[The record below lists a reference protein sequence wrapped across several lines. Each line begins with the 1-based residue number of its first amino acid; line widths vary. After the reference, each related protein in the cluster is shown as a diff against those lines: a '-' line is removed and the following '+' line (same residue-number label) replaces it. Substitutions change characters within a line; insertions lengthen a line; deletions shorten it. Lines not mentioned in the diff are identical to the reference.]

1 MYRFCL
7 AAAAG
12 VVLALP
18 APAATWAEGL
28 FEKLSHDFGGVPVG
42 PTLTHSYRLTNNSS
56 APVRITSV
64 RVSCGCVTAT
74 ALQGVIPPGQS
85 SAVYA
90 QMDTTRFVGAKT
102 VTIYVTFDQPQWA
115 EVRLSISAFGRT
127 DVQIGP
133 STLAFGAVARGAT
146 PNRTTNVTLN
156 NGSMQITGVT
166 ADSNYVQIA
175 AKEVQGNGYGRNYEI
190 TATLRPDT
198 PVGKW
203 YTDVWLLTSDQ
214 SAARLR
220 VPLTVDVEPTLN
232 LSPGSVA
239 FGAVQVGA
247 TAEKRVILRGAQPFK
262 ITGFE
267 GTDESVSVKT
277 QGDAARP
284 VHVLTVTVKPT
295 AAGELNRTVK
305 VQTDLPSDNV
315 AELPIKAVAEATKS
329 GG

>member
-7 AAAAG
+7 AAVAG

-42 PTLTHSYRLTNNSS
+42 PTLTHSYRLTNNTNSTL
-56 APVRITSV
+56 RITSV

-74 ALQGVIPPGQS
+74 ALQGTIAPGQT
-85 SAVYA
+85 SAVFA
-90 QMDTTRFVGAKT
+90 QMDTTRFVGSKT

-133 STLAFGAVARGAT
+133 STIAFGAVPRGAT
-146 PNRTTNVTLN
+146 PSRATSVTLN
-156 NGSMQITGVT
+156 NSSTQVTGVT
-166 ADSNYVQIA
+166 ADSNYVQLA
-175 AKEVQGNGYGRNYEI
+175 AKEVQSNGYGRHYEV

-203 YTDVWLLTSDQ
+203 YTDVWLLTSDP
-214 SAARLR
+214 SSSRIR

-232 LSPGSVA
+232 VSPGAIA
-239 FGAVQVGA
+239 FGAVQVGQ
-247 TAEKRVILRGAQPFK
+247 TAEKRVIIRGAQPFK

-267 GTDESVSVKT
+267 GTDESVSVKD
-277 QGDAARP
+277 QGDSARP
-284 VHVLTVTVKPT
+284 VHVLTVTVKPSS
-295 AAGELNRTVK
+295 AGELNKTIK
-305 VQTDLPSDNV
+305 VQTDLPADNV
-315 AELPIKAVAEATKS
+315 AEVPVKATAEAAKS

>member
-1 MYRFCL
+1 
-7 AAAAG
+7 
-12 VVLALP
+12 LALP

-28 FEKLSHDFGGVPVG
+28 FDKLSHDFGGVPVG
-42 PTLTHSYRLTNNSS
+42 PMLTHSYRLTNNTNSTL
-56 APVRITSV
+56 RITSV

-74 ALQGVIPPGQS
+74 ALQGTIPAGQT

-115 EVRLSISAFGRT
+115 EVRLTISAFGRT

-133 STLAFGAVARGAT
+133 STIAFGAVARGAT
-146 PNRTTNVTLN
+146 PSRSTNVTLN
-156 NGSMQITGVT
+156 TGNMQITGVT
-166 ADSNYVQIA
+166 ADSNYVQLA
-175 AKEVQGNGYGRNYEI
+175 AKEVQGNGFGRQYEV

-203 YTDVWLLTSDQ
+203 YTDVWLLTSDAT
-214 SAARLR
+214 SARLR

-232 LSPGSVA
+232 LSPGAVA
-239 FGAVQVGA
+239 FGALQVGQ
-247 TAEKRVILRGAQPFK
+247 TAEKRVIIRGAQPFK

-267 GTDESVSVKT
+267 GTDESVSVKAQSDT
-277 QGDAARP
+277 ARP
-284 VHVLTVTVKPT
+284 VHVLTVTIKPT
-295 AAGELNRTVK
+295 AAGEVNKTIK
-305 VQTDLPSDNV
+305 VQTDLPADNV
-315 AELPIKAVAEATKS
+315 AELPVKATAEATKS